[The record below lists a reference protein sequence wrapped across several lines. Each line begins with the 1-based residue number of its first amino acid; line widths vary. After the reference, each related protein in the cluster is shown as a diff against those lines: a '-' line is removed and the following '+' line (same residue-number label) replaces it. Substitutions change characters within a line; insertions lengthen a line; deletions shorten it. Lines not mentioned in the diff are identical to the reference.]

1 MFFLAIQLDKILA
14 NYTIPTAKTLY
25 GDYNYVVD
33 LNFGPIV
40 VKTYTTDGAKALI
53 HELVLV
59 GTWQYRDNFTHHYP
73 SNTIN
78 QRCKNPAIFG
88 DI

>member
-1 MFFLAIQLDKILA
+1 MIKFWLIIL
-14 NYTIPTAKTLY
+14 YPQQKQG

-40 VKTYTTDGAKALI
+40 VKTYTTDEAKALI